1 MTLFGVRAV
10 SKALLLSLMGEVEV
24 TVFSKEA
31 FTILQSAGW
40 IVAVLM
46 ENFSSVF
53 GNVHV
58 VLFSFSVNV
67 SRGKAM
73 RYC

>member
-1 MTLFGVRAV
+1 MLFGVRAV
-10 SKALLLSLMGEVEV
+10 SKALLLNLMAKIEV

-31 FTILQSAGW
+31 FSILQSAGW
-40 IVAVLM
+40 IAAVLM
-46 ENFSSVF
+46 ENFSVVF

-58 VLFSFSVNV
+58 VLFSFAVNV
-67 SRGKAM
+67 NSGKPM